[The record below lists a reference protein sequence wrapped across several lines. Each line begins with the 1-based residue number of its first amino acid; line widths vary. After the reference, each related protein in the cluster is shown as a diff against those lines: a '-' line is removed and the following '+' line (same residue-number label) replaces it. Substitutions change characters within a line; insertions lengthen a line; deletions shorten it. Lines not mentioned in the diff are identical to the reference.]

1 MHSSVRELRSDL
13 LERVGH
19 GEHLIL
25 YGPRGSGKSTL
36 VSQLHARFARAS
48 IPCGFAQYTACLD
61 DITRAMEAAYPKVN
75 TQAIGRRTARARLW
89 HVADQRGCVL
99 LLDHLTKVSTAMV
112 GFCRRLRGGVA
123 GILFVVDVDVER
135 ERQRMRAKRLAL
147 SLRMPH
153 ASIQQLRTLLRS
165 RCAEHRL
172 SVGRKME
179 SQILRAAQ
187 GRPGWIIQCTTLMPQ
202 TRYWHEG
209 QLYPT
214 LLCTDTEIVLRQGCL
229 HLLAPD
235 ARSLASDA
243 RANQQPFPRTRSVDQ
258 RGPD

>member
-1 MHSSVRELRSDL
+1 VRR
-13 LERVGH
+13 

-36 VSQLHARFARAS
+36 VSELHARLATAS
-48 IPCGFAQYTACLD
+48 TPCGVAQYTACLD
-61 DITRAMEAAYPKVN
+61 DITRAMEAAYPEVN
-75 TQAIGRRTARARLW
+75 TQTIARRTARARLW

-135 ERQRMRAKRLAL
+135 ERQRMRAKRLAV
-147 SLRMPH
+147 SVRMPH
-153 ASIQQLRTLLRS
+153 ASIRQLRKLLRS

-172 SVGRKME
+172 LVGRKME
-179 SQILRAAQ
+179 GQILHAAQ
-187 GRPGWIIQCTTLMPQ
+187 GRPGWIVQCTTLIPQ

-214 LLCTDTEIVLRQGCL
+214 LLCTDTEIMLRQDHL
-229 HLLAPD
+229 RLLAPD
-235 ARSLASDA
+235 ARGASTA
-243 RANQQPFPRTRSVDQ
+243 QTGCAL
-258 RGPD
+258 